1 MHIKLDWRIFV
12 AALALSVSTQ
22 ALAET
27 VHILSEI
34 DFTETK
40 YAHPLATRAESA
52 GDQVASLS

>member
-1 MHIKLDWRIFV
+1 V
-12 AALALSVSTQ
+12 Q